1 MTLWAKRIGWGTAAL
16 LALLV
21 AAFASMIRVNVQP
34 PAPPPTLAA
43 APVAS
48 VPAAS
53 APHASTA
60 LALADPAPGPVTA
73 QAGDPLPLIIPV
85 EGVVARQLSDTWGQS
100 RGNGAREHHAID
112 IMAARGTPV
121 LAAASGRVE
130 KIFES
135 VNGGHTI
142 YVRTSDGATIHYYAH
157 LDTYL
162 VAEKQA
168 VRQGE
173 RIATVGNTGSA
184 AGGAP
189 HLHFE
194 IKMMQP
200 GEGWWQ
206 GQNINPYPL
215 LAQVAPRS

>member
-1 MTLWAKRIGWGTAAL
+1 MLVWAKRIGWGMGAL
-16 LALLV
+16 LALFAAVFLSLV
-21 AAFASMIRVNVQP
+21 RVTFEPASQAAVPPAQP
-34 PAPPPTLAA
+34 VLAEPQAAPPP
-43 APVAS
+43 
-48 VPAAS
+48 
-53 APHASTA
+53 
-60 LALADPAPGPVTA
+60 G
-73 QAGDPLPLIIPV
+73 AGDPVDLIIPV
-85 EGVVARQLSDTWGQS
+85 EGVSARQLSDTWGQS
-100 RGNGAREHHAID
+100 RGNGTREHHAID

-121 LAAASGRVE
+121 LAAASGTVE

-142 YVRTSDGATIHYYAH
+142 YVRTRDGGEIHYYAH

-162 VAEKQA
+162 VGEKQV

-194 IKMMQP
+194 IKLMQP

-215 LAQVAPRS
+215 LRATEN

>member
-1 MTLWAKRIGWGTAAL
+1 MALWVKRIGWGMGALLLL
-16 LALLV
+16 LALGFLSLV
-21 AAFASMIRVNVQP
+21 RITVQP
-34 PAPPPTLAA
+34 ADAPALLTQQPALTEPQA
-43 APVAS
+43 AP
-48 VPAAS
+48 
-53 APHASTA
+53 
-60 LALADPAPGPVTA
+60 LAGT
-73 QAGDPLPLIIPV
+73 GDPVALIVPV
-85 EGVVARQLSDTWGQS
+85 EGVAARQLSDTWGQS
-100 RGNGAREHHAID
+100 RGGGQREHHAID
-112 IMAARGTPV
+112 IMASRGTPV
-121 LAAASGRVE
+121 LAAASGTVE

-142 YVRTSDGATIHYYAH
+142 YVRTRDGATIHYYAH

-194 IKMMQP
+194 IKLMQP

-215 LAQVAPRS
+215 LRDAEN

>member
-1 MTLWAKRIGWGTAAL
+1 MLVWAKRIGWGIATLL
-16 LALLV
+16 LALAVGFLSLV
-21 AAFASMIRVNVQP
+21 RISFEPAAPAAQP
-34 PAPPPTLAA
+34 ILAAPQAA
-43 APVAS
+43 AP
-48 VPAAS
+48 AS
-53 APHASTA
+53 ANDA
-60 LALADPAPGPVTA
+60 V
-73 QAGDPLPLIIPV
+73 QLIIPV
-85 EGVVARQLSDTWGQS
+85 QGVHARQLSDTWGQS
-100 RGNGAREHHAID
+100 RGGGTREHHAID
-112 IMAARGTPV
+112 IMAAKGTPV

-142 YVRTSDGATIHYYAH
+142 YVRTRDGGTIHYYAH

-162 VAEKQA
+162 VTEKQA

-173 RIATVGNTGSA
+173 AIATVGNTGSA

-194 IKMMQP
+194 IKLMQP

-215 LAQVAPRS
+215 LKATEN

>member
-1 MTLWAKRIGWGTAAL
+1 MLLWAKRVGWGMAAL

-21 AAFASMIRVNVQP
+21 AAFASMVRITVEPSAAPPTMIGV
-34 PAPPPTLAA
+34 PAP
-43 APVAS
+43 
-48 VPAAS
+48 S
-53 APHASTA
+53 APEAGTA
-60 LALADPAPGPVTA
+60 LAGNPAAASVTA

-85 EGVVARQLSDTWGQS
+85 EGVIARQLSDSWGQS
-100 RGNGAREHHAID
+100 RGGGQREHHAID
-112 IMAARGTPV
+112 ILAAKGTPV
-121 LAAASGRVE
+121 LAAASGTVE

-142 YVRTSDGATIHYYAH
+142 YIRTRDGTTIHYYAH

-162 VAEKQA
+162 VTEKQA

-194 IKMMQP
+194 IKLMQP

-215 LAQVAPRS
+215 LRNLDQ

>member
-1 MTLWAKRIGWGTAAL
+1 MLLWAKRIGWGMG
-16 LALLV
+16 ALLV
-21 AAFASMIRVNVQP
+21 LLAAGFLSLVRITVQP
-34 PAPPPTLAA
+34 SAPPMAMNLAPADAPAPA
-43 APVAS
+43 APE
-48 VPAAS
+48 
-53 APHASTA
+53 ASTA
-60 LALADPAPGPVTA
+60 LAVANPASGPVTA

-85 EGVVARQLSDTWGQS
+85 QGVTAGQLSDTWGQS
-100 RGNGAREHHAID
+100 RGNGTREHHAID

-121 LAAASGRVE
+121 LAAASGTVE

-142 YVRTSDGATIHYYAH
+142 YVRTRDGATVHYYAH

-162 VAEKQA
+162 VAEKQP

-194 IKMMQP
+194 IKLMQP
-200 GEGWWQ
+200 GEGWWR

-215 LAQVAPRS
+215 LRDVRH

>member
-1 MTLWAKRIGWGTAAL
+1 MIVWLKRIGWGMGTLVLL
-16 LALLV
+16 LAV
-21 AAFASMIRVNVQP
+21 AFLSMVRISFQPAAGQMAGPVLSSGQAP
-34 PAPPPTLAA
+34 PAAA
-43 APVAS
+43 AR
-48 VPAAS
+48 
-53 APHASTA
+53 
-60 LALADPAPGPVTA
+60 DGE
-73 QAGDPLPLIIPV
+73 PLIIPV
-85 EGVVARQLSDTWGQS
+85 EGVRARQLSDTWGQS

-112 IMAARGTPV
+112 IMAPKGTPV
-121 LAAASGRVE
+121 LAAASGTVE

-142 YVRTSDGATIHYYAH
+142 YVRTRAGDEIHYYAH

-168 VRQGE
+168 VEQGE

-194 IKMMQP
+194 IKLMQP

-215 LAQVAPRS
+215 LVATER

>member
-1 MTLWAKRIGWGTAAL
+1 MPVWAKRIGWGMT
-16 LALLV
+16 ALLV
-21 AAFASMIRVNVQP
+21 LLAAGFLSLVRITVN
-34 PAPPPTLAA
+34 APTPPTAQ
-43 APVAS
+43 APIALEAQAP
-48 VPAAS
+48 PAAS
-53 APHASTA
+53 T
-60 LALADPAPGPVTA
+60 
-73 QAGDPLPLIIPV
+73 GDSVPLIIPV
-85 EGVVARQLSDTWGQS
+85 EGVAARQLSDTWGQS
-100 RGNGAREHHAID
+100 RGNGTREHHAID
-112 IMAARGTPV
+112 IMAARGTRV
-121 LAAASGRVE
+121 LAAASGTVE

-142 YVRTSDGATIHYYAH
+142 YLRTRDGATIHYYAH

-173 RIATVGNTGSA
+173 AIATVGNTGSA

-194 IKMMQP
+194 IKVMQP

-206 GQNINPYPL
+206 GTNLNPYPL
-215 LAQVAPRS
+215 LAQAGPRG